1 VTTTRRAPAPRV
13 RALAALLLAGTT
25 VAGCD
30 STTAC
35 PAIGWGRTLTVAL
48 ADGWPPAT
56 GRTVLLEC
64 AAPCEVLKAE
74 PGTPGPASAPL
85 TGTSV
90 VFAVTGGT
98 TPESVTVTV
107 ADAAGTEL
115 ARLETRPE
123 WARVGGSEECGGPSE
138 ATVVVPAP

>member
-1 VTTTRRAPAPRV
+1 MTTTRTAPVPRR
-13 RALAALLLAGTT
+13 RALAALLLAGTA

-30 STTAC
+30 AVTAC

-48 ADGWPPAT
+48 AEDWPPGT
-56 GRTVLLEC
+56 GRAVLLEC
-64 AAPCEVLKAE
+64 ATPCDVLRAE

-90 VFAVTGGT
+90 VFAFAGT

-107 ADAAGTEL
+107 ADAAGTAL
-115 ARLETRPE
+115 ARVETRPE
-123 WARVGGSEECGGPSE
+123 WARVGGSEECGGPTE